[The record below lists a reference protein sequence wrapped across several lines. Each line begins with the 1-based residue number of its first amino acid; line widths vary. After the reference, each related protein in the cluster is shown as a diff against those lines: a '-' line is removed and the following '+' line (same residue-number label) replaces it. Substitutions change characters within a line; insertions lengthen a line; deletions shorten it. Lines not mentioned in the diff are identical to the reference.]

1 LNLFFLFYKIMDD
14 NFDKCISYSEFRKAL
29 NDYKM
34 GLTDDQMKQL
44 FSYMDLNG
52 NGVVEIDELVRVLQG
67 EMNEFR
73 TNIVSQAFK
82 KLDKTGDGILT
93 INDIKGVYN
102 AKNHP
107 EVRSGKRTEDEVLG
121 EFLETFELHHNLK
134 VGMKD

>member
-1 LNLFFLFYKIMDD
+1 MDD

-29 NDYKM
+29 NDYKV
-34 GLTDDQMKQL
+34 GLTDDQTKQL

-52 NGVVEIDELVRVLQG
+52 NGIVEIDELVRVLQG

-73 TNIVSQAFK
+73 TNLVSQAFK
-82 KLDKTGDGILT
+82 KLDKNGDETLT

-107 EVRSGKRTEDEVLG
+107 DVRSGKRTEDEVLG

>member
-1 LNLFFLFYKIMDD
+1 MDD
-14 NFDKCISYSEFRKAL
+14 NFDKCVSYNEFRKAL

-34 GLTDDQMKQL
+34 GLTDEETQAL

-73 TNIVSQAFK
+73 TNLVSQAFK
-82 KLDKTGDGILT
+82 KLDKNGDETLT

-107 EVRSGKRTEDEVLG
+107 DVRSGKRTEDEVLG

>member
-1 LNLFFLFYKIMDD
+1 MDD

-29 NDYKM
+29 NDYKV
-34 GLTDDQMKQL
+34 GLTDDQTKQL

-52 NGVVEIDELVRVLQG
+52 NGIVEIDELVRVLQG

-73 TNIVSQAFK
+73 TNLVSQAFK
-82 KLDKTGDGILT
+82 KLDKTGDGTLT

-107 EVRSGKRTEDEVLG
+107 DVRSGKRTEDEVLG

-134 VGMKD
+134 VGMKDQHVSR

>member
-1 LNLFFLFYKIMDD
+1 MDD
-14 NFDKCISYSEFRKAL
+14 NFDKCVSYSEFRKAL

-34 GLTDDQMKQL
+34 GLTDEETQAL

-52 NGVVEIDELVRVLQG
+52 NGIVEIDELVRVLQG

-73 TNIVSQAFK
+73 TNLVSQAFK
-82 KLDKTGDGILT
+82 KLDKNGDETLT

-107 EVRSGKRTEDEVLG
+107 DVRSGKRTEDEVLG

>member
-1 LNLFFLFYKIMDD
+1 MDD

-29 NDYKM
+29 NDYKV
-34 GLTDDQMKQL
+34 GLTDDQTKQL

-73 TNIVSQAFK
+73 TNLVSQAFK
-82 KLDKTGDGILT
+82 KLDKTGDGTLT

-107 EVRSGKRTEDEVLG
+107 DVRSGKRTEDEVLG

-134 VGMKD
+134 VGMKDQHVTR

>member
-1 LNLFFLFYKIMDD
+1 MDD